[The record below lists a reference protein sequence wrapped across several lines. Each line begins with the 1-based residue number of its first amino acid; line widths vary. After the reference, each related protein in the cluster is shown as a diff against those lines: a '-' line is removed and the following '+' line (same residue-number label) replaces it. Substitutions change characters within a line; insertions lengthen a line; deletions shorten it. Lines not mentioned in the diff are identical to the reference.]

1 MLNCHKSIPAVHFC
15 FLTFW
20 HWGHYQSPFFQHDG
34 HNLSQTVE
42 DTNFLK
48 VFWNLGLICCFWC
61 QNDTMVHYIYWTC
74 HLMKDLHFHFWH
86 LYSIFFFLQSM
97 AVRGRVGY
105 LTKSLYLVGGLSP
118 CLSFSTIMQ
127 NWIYCTNWTGDF
139 FNICHVPPPS

>member
-86 LYSIFFFLQSM
+86 LYSIFF
-97 AVRGRVGY
+97 
-105 LTKSLYLVGGLSP
+105 LSP
-118 CLSFSTIMQ
+118 VYGSPWQGGVLNEISLPCWRFVSLSQLF
-127 NWIYCTNWTGDF
+127 YHYAKL
-139 FNICHVPPPS
+139 NILH